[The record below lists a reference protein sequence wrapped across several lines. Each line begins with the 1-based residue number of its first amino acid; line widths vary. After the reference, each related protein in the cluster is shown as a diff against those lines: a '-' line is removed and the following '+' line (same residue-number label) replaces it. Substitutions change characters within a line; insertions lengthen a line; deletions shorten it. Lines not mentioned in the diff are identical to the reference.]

1 MTERAIQTAECQI
14 IEAVSP
20 FIEANKEKAS
30 GSSQVKQLST
40 FPCVIGCPSVTD
52 SATTAESFQ
61 SKE

>member
-14 IEAVSP
+14 IEAVCP

-30 GSSQVKQLST
+30 GSSQVKQLSA
-40 FPCVIGCPSVTD
+40 FPCVIGCPSE